1 MEGYL
6 RTTLGVG
13 LTTTFSGQQ
22 AGKIDRRE
30 DRFLPKGRS
39 RNAVKVPA
47 NASKEE

>member
-13 LTTTFSGQQ
+13 LATTFSGHQ

-30 DRFLPKGRS
+30 EQFLATDSARQRIQGSGER
-39 RNAVKVPA
+39 
-47 NASKEE
+47 E

>member
-13 LTTTFSGQQ
+13 LATTFNGQQ

-30 DRFLPKGRS
+30 DQFLPDPRS
-39 RNAVKVPA
+39 NAVKVPV